1 MKFGG
6 MRRAILIS
14 TVVISLL
21 ATYCATGKPRYQY
34 QRTVPGADGT
44 VYVQGIK
51 VQPKLFL
58 FNSTSPVIW
67 NCKLRGEDLKCDREL
82 LLNIDPQ
89 YSQNEVTNFE
99 VLSSKDNKFV
109 YRIDGLDNGIFSTRP
124 VLGLICVS
132 DSKGD
137 LTCK

>member
-1 MKFGG
+1 MH
-6 MRRAILIS
+6 RAIFLIS
-14 TVVISLL
+14 VTVSVFM
-21 ATYCATGKPRYQY
+21 ANCATGKPRYQY

-51 VQPKLFL
+51 IQPKMFI
-58 FNSTSPVIW
+58 FNSAAPVIW

-82 LLNIDPQ
+82 ALNIDPQ
-89 YSQNEVTNFE
+89 YTQNEVTSFE
-99 VLSSKDNKFV
+99 VLSAKDNKFV
-109 YRIDGLDNGIFSTRP
+109 YRIDGLDNGFFSTRP
-124 VLGLICVS
+124 VLGLICVG

>member
-1 MKFGG
+1 MRFGG
-6 MRRAILIS
+6 MRRAIITLSFLLIFVS
-14 TVVISLL
+14 VN
-21 ATYCATGKPRYQY
+21 CATGKPRYQY

-51 VQPKLFL
+51 IQPKMFI
-58 FNSTSPVIW
+58 FNSATPVIW

-82 LLNIDPQ
+82 TLNIDPQ
-89 YSQNEVTNFE
+89 YSQNEVTSFD

-109 YRIDGLDNGIFSTRP
+109 YRIDGLDNGFFSTRP

>member
-1 MKFGG
+1 
-6 MRRAILIS
+6 MRKAIFLPL
-14 TVVISLL
+14 VAFSLV
-21 ATYCATGKPRYQY
+21 AANCATGKPRYQY

-51 VQPKLFL
+51 VQPKMFI

-82 LLNIDPQ
+82 MLNIDPQ
-89 YSQNEVTNFE
+89 YSQNEVTSFE

-109 YRIDGLDNGIFSTRP
+109 YRIDGLDNGFFATRP